1 MHQKIYKLT
10 WYKCT
15 SMSWFLRF
23 EDLKP
28 ALFSR
33 FSLKLSNAFKI
44 EDMKTALNLR
54 IQNIYAFMCCEP
66 QK

>member
-1 MHQKIYKLT
+1 MHQKFYKLT
-10 WYKCT
+10 WYICT
-15 SMSWFLRF
+15 TMRRFLRF

-28 ALFSR
+28 ALFSL

-54 IQNIYAFMCCEP
+54 IQNIYALMCC
-66 QK
+66 